1 MVCFENAKVIDGDE
15 IREIIEEVYT
25 NPTLE
30 RLMFIEAKE
39 KDPAKPS
46 KVFPCYLE
54 AWGMMN
60 PADPSTAFVQMTIV
74 QSINNTFQLLQVRAP
89 AFELGVTKRIW
100 DKPPT
105 KGLRME
111 TPWIQEVPQ

>member
-1 MVCFENAKVIDGDE
+1 MICFENAKVIDMNE
-15 IREIIEEVYT
+15 IKEVVEEVYT

-30 RLMFIEAKE
+30 RLMFIEGKE
-39 KDPAKPS
+39 KDSNKPS

-54 AWGMMN
+54 AWGLLKPDD
-60 PADPSTAFVQMTIV
+60 PATTFVQMTIV
-74 QSINNTFQLLQVRAP
+74 QSINNAFQLMTCRIP

-105 KGLRME
+105 KGLRCD
-111 TPWIQEVPQ
+111 TPWIEEVTQ